1 MIFKSIRLKEGFF
14 ERAIIFSEGVNLI
27 HSEKNSC
34 GKTTLLRFMLYAL
47 GYNIPNTRKIKFDR
61 CEVELVIE
69 CETVGE
75 ILLLRHSDIAIEATV
90 KDQKRTF
97 VLPEQQND
105 LHTIIF
111 GTENVDILGN
121 LLGAFYVDQEKGWT
135 LLNRGVVIGSIH
147 FKIEELIRGLSD
159 CDCSELIRKEAQ
171 LSREM
176 TKYKQMFSVAQYRE
190 TLDQEA
196 GELVTD
202 SYEEESD
209 VTVNQLLLRKKRL
222 KSELRRID
230 NTLSDNRRFKKFVA
244 DMKLLVQAP
253 DGSTFPV
260 TENNIVGLNDA
271 IDLLIAKRKM
281 VSKEFAT
288 VSGLLDRIEKDKDK
302 EYEQLEFYK
311 SASQLEIFDKRIARM
326 PMNPVT
332 IDQEIKRLDKEIK
345 SIRTEINN
353 ITRNNNSVVSAISK
367 NVIKYA
373 EELGLG
379 NKETIPASY
388 LFTSNLKELSGA
400 VLHKTAFAFRLAYI
414 TVIEDTLRIVREAR
428 EEAERKR
435 VEEARCREENRQRKE
450 QEIRLVKE
458 LVNKAEDY
466 RIAKEIR
473 EYIQAMID
481 SGNEDITPEWI
492 EWALKKADWY
502 DPSIETED
510 EYLGKRQHEKS
521 AEEKE
526 KSLQDSIRKS
536 WYW

>member
-1 MIFKSIRLKEGFF
+1 MIFKSIYLKEGFF
-14 ERAIIFSEGVNLI
+14 ERTITFSEGVNLI
-27 HSEKNSC
+27 HSVENSC

-47 GYNIPNTRKIKFDR
+47 GYNIPNTRKIKFGR

-69 CETVGE
+69 CEIVGS
-75 ILLLRHSDIAIEATV
+75 ISLQRYSGIAIEV
-90 KDQKRTF
+90 IIENRKRTF

-105 LHTIIF
+105 LHKIIF
-111 GTENVDILGN
+111 GTGNVDILEN

-147 FKIEELIRGLSD
+147 FKIEELIRGLAG
-159 CDCSELIRKEAQ
+159 CDCSGLIRKEAQ
-171 LSREM
+171 LSIEM
-176 TKYKQMFSVAQYRE
+176 AKYKQMFSVAQYRK
-190 TLDQEA
+190 TLDEEA

-209 VTVNQLLLRKKRL
+209 IAVNQFLLRKARL

-230 NTLSDNRRFKKFVA
+230 NTLSDNRRFKRFVA

-271 IDLLIAKRKM
+271 IDLLIVKRKM
-281 VSKEFAT
+281 VSKEYAT
-288 VSGLLDRIEKDKDK
+288 VSGVLDRLEKEKDK

-326 PMNPVT
+326 PMNP
-332 IDQEIKRLDKEIK
+332 IAIEQEIKRLDKEIK
-345 SIRTEINN
+345 SIRTEIND
-353 ITRNNNSVVSAISK
+353 ITRNNNAIVSSISK

-414 TVIEDTLRIVREAR
+414 TVIED
-428 EEAERKR
+428 
-435 VEEARCREENRQRKE
+435 
-450 QEIRLVKE
+450 
-458 LVNKAEDY
+458 
-466 RIAKEIR
+466 
-473 EYIQAMID
+473 
-481 SGNEDITPEWI
+481 
-492 EWALKKADWY
+492 ALKIKLPIILDSPSGKEVDQANIKLMMDILKRDFADHQIIIASIFNY
-502 DPSIETED
+502 DFDKVKIIEI
-510 EYLGKRQHEKS
+510 
-521 AEEKE
+521 KE
-526 KSLQDSIRKS
+526 RLIGMDF
-536 WYW
+536 

>member
-69 CETVGE
+69 CETVGQ
-75 ILLLRHSDIAIEATV
+75 ILLLRHGDIAIEATV

-135 LLNRGVVIGSIH
+135 LLNRGIVIGSIH

-311 SASQLEIFDKRIARM
+311 SASQLEIFDKRI
-326 PMNPVT
+326 
-332 IDQEIKRLDKEIK
+332 KRLNKEIK

-414 TVIEDTLRIVREAR
+414 TVIEDTLKIKLPIILDSPSGKEVDQANIKLMMDILKRDFADHQIIIASIFNYDFDEAKIIEIKDR
-428 EEAERKR
+428 LIT
-435 VEEARCREENRQRKE
+435 EN
-450 QEIRLVKE
+450 
-458 LVNKAEDY
+458 
-466 RIAKEIR
+466 
-473 EYIQAMID
+473 
-481 SGNEDITPEWI
+481 
-492 EWALKKADWY
+492 
-502 DPSIETED
+502 
-510 EYLGKRQHEKS
+510 
-521 AEEKE
+521 
-526 KSLQDSIRKS
+526 SL
-536 WYW
+536 

>member
-1 MIFKSIRLKEGFF
+1 MIFKSIYLKEGFF
-14 ERAIIFSEGVNLI
+14 ERKITFSESVNLI
-27 HSEKNSC
+27 HSVENSC

-47 GYNIPNTRKIKFDR
+47 GYNIPNTRKIKFGR

-69 CETVGE
+69 CETVGS
-75 ILLLRHSDIAIEATV
+75 ISLQRYSGIAIEV
-90 KDQKRTF
+90 IIENRKRTF

-105 LHTIIF
+105 LHKIIF
-111 GTENVDILGN
+111 GTGNVDILEN

-147 FKIEELIRGLSD
+147 FKIEELIRGLAG
-159 CDCSELIRKEAQ
+159 CDCSGLIRKEAQ
-171 LSREM
+171 LSSEM
-176 TKYKQMFSVAQYRE
+176 AKYKQMFSVAQYRK
-190 TLDQEA
+190 TLDEEA

-209 VTVNQLLLRKKRL
+209 IAVNQFLLRKARL

-230 NTLSDNRRFKKFVA
+230 NTLSDNRRFKRFVA

-281 VSKEFAT
+281 VSKEYAT
-288 VSGLLDRIEKDKDK
+288 VSGLLDKLEKEKDK

-326 PMNPVT
+326 PMNPVA
-332 IDQEIKRLDKEIK
+332 IEQEIKRLDREVK
-345 SIRTEINN
+345 SIRTEIND
-353 ITRNNNSVVSAISK
+353 ITRNNNGVVSSISK

-414 TVIEDTLRIVREAR
+414 TVIED
-428 EEAERKR
+428 
-435 VEEARCREENRQRKE
+435 
-450 QEIRLVKE
+450 
-458 LVNKAEDY
+458 
-466 RIAKEIR
+466 
-473 EYIQAMID
+473 
-481 SGNEDITPEWI
+481 
-492 EWALKKADWY
+492 ALKIKLPIILDSPSGKEVDQANIKLMMDILKRDFADHQIIIASIFNY
-502 DPSIETED
+502 DFDKVKIIEI
-510 EYLGKRQHEKS
+510 
-521 AEEKE
+521 KE
-526 KSLQDSIRKS
+526 RLIGMDF
-536 WYW
+536 

>member
-253 DGSTFPV
+253 DVIGITQQEDEQLSAAETWPLVASSLSYSGTLGPYWYFVRKTVDLGQLESYINRAAKYAGKTLKNGIKEFKPYIEKMRKEIPLSKNEKQIAV
-260 TENNIVGLNDA
+260 LLSEYEKSGEKKKRLIDLSEKYIGKEKQLCQEAQDDLQKLMEEELHVG
-271 IDLLIAKRKM
+271 DLLIKLVENVYSFQTEESQKYWARTLCECATELEDARGLYAVISETNFSSAYTAVRK
-281 VSKEFAT
+281 
-288 VSGLLDRIEKDKDK
+288 
-302 EYEQLEFYK
+302 
-311 SASQLEIFDKRIARM
+311 
-326 PMNPVT
+326 
-332 IDQEIKRLDKEIK
+332 
-345 SIRTEINN
+345 
-353 ITRNNNSVVSAISK
+353 
-367 NVIKYA
+367 
-373 EELGLG
+373 
-379 NKETIPASY
+379 
-388 LFTSNLKELSGA
+388 
-400 VLHKTAFAFRLAYI
+400 AFRI
-414 TVIEDTLRIVREAR
+414 
-428 EEAERKR
+428 
-435 VEEARCREENRQRKE
+435 
-450 QEIRLVKE
+450 
-458 LVNKAEDY
+458 
-466 RIAKEIR
+466 
-473 EYIQAMID
+473 ID
-481 SGNEDITPEWI
+481 FINYGPKLE
-492 EWALKKADWY
+492 
-502 DPSIETED
+502 
-510 EYLGKRQHEKS
+510 
-521 AEEKE
+521 
-526 KSLQDSIRKS
+526 
-536 WYW
+536 

>member
-209 VTVNQLLLRKKRL
+209 VKVICRHIAQTYYYNKKL
-222 KSELRRID
+222 
-230 NTLSDNRRFKKFVA
+230 
-244 DMKLLVQAP
+244 
-253 DGSTFPV
+253 
-260 TENNIVGLNDA
+260 
-271 IDLLIAKRKM
+271 
-281 VSKEFAT
+281 
-288 VSGLLDRIEKDKDK
+288 
-302 EYEQLEFYK
+302 
-311 SASQLEIFDKRIARM
+311 
-326 PMNPVT
+326 
-332 IDQEIKRLDKEIK
+332 
-345 SIRTEINN
+345 
-353 ITRNNNSVVSAISK
+353 
-367 NVIKYA
+367 
-373 EELGLG
+373 
-379 NKETIPASY
+379 
-388 LFTSNLKELSGA
+388 
-400 VLHKTAFAFRLAYI
+400 
-414 TVIEDTLRIVREAR
+414 
-428 EEAERKR
+428 
-435 VEEARCREENRQRKE
+435 
-450 QEIRLVKE
+450 
-458 LVNKAEDY
+458 
-466 RIAKEIR
+466 
-473 EYIQAMID
+473 
-481 SGNEDITPEWI
+481 
-492 EWALKKADWY
+492 
-502 DPSIETED
+502 
-510 EYLGKRQHEKS
+510 
-521 AEEKE
+521 
-526 KSLQDSIRKS
+526 
-536 WYW
+536 